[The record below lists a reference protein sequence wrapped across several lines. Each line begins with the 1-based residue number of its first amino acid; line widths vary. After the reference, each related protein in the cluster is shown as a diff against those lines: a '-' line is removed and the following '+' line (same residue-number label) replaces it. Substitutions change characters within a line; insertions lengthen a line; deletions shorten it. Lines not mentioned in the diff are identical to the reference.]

1 MIEDARGWKRTL
13 VDKGR
18 RGSSHFLSPPLIS
31 SPLLSLHHAGTYST
45 YLYSDA
51 YCLLRLL
58 SAKVF
63 LNYVLRYS
71 NRNVYLCGKHM
82 VNYESI
88 QIHLRARWTA

>member
-1 MIEDARGWKRTL
+1 MLE
-13 VDKGR
+13 DKGR
-18 RGSSHFLSPPLIS
+18 RGSSHILSPPLIS
-31 SPLLSLHHAGTYST
+31 SPLLSLHHAGTYSP

-51 YCLLRLL
+51 YCDCCPPK
-58 SAKVF
+58 SF

-71 NRNVYLCGKHM
+71 NRNLYLCGKLM